1 MDIRSRRVIT
11 RGVIDMAT
19 SRVLE
24 TDSYLYSGPFA
35 RCDGPADLAAITK
48 SITEIGEAA
57 KAGNVKVTEQLTAIE
72 GNSSAMAARIL
83 DLEQK
88 IIARGV
94 APGPGGAGAPNIGE
108 LVAKG
113 IKYDELKS
121 RNAWLRLPV
130 QGTIRNIMKSVLVNT
145 GTSGT
150 SPETGFPTNPELLM
164 GGPFGFTHRRLSIL
178 AALTSVPVSGAKIDF
193 PKLVSNTDAAA
204 VQVNEGD
211 LKPETDLSFVM
222 EILEN
227 ATVAST
233 LSASRQLLADSPL
246 LVEFINQV
254 MLFNVLKKFENL
266 IVSGNGTTDKVLGL
280 LNQGI
285 VFVPPA
291 GHAADM
297 IGDTVA
303 GLTSLGFTPNLIIM
317 NAFDYFKIISARD
330 ANGRYLAGGWSAA
343 SPTSLWGVYT
353 VPTAALNSGTAIV
366 MDTQVARVLDREE
379 ANVQVG
385 YMNDDFARNKVTML
399 AELRGQLAVQ
409 NPDGC
414 HIVTIPA
421 NSP

>member
-1 MDIRSRRVIT
+1 MDIRRIIT

-24 TDSYLYSGPFA
+24 TDSYFYSGPWA
-35 RCDGPADLAAITK
+35 RCDGAADLAAITK
-48 SITEIGEAA
+48 SITEIGDAA
-57 KAGNVKVTEQLTAIE
+57 KAGNVKVTEQLAAIE

-94 APGPGGAGAPNIGE
+94 GVPGPGGAAGAPDLGA

-113 IKYDELKS
+113 INYDELKS
-121 RNAWLRLPV
+121 RNAWLRVPV

-145 GTSGT
+145 GTSGG
-150 SPETGFPTNPELLM
+150 SPETGFPTVGEILQ

-178 AALTSVPVSGAKIDF
+178 AALTSVPVNTAKIDF

-204 VQVNEGD
+204 IQENEGD
-211 LKPETDLSFVM
+211 LKPETDLSFIM

-233 LSASRQLLADSPL
+233 LSASRQVLADSPL

-254 MLFNVLKKFENL
+254 LLFNTLKKFENL
-266 IVSGNGTTDKVLGL
+266 VVSGNGTTDKVSGL
-280 LNQGI
+280 LTQGI
-285 VFVPPA
+285 VFVPPH

-303 GLTSLGFTPNLIIM
+303 SLQALGFTPNLIIL

-366 MDTQVARVLDREE
+366 MDTQVVRVLDREE

-385 YMNDDFARNKVTML
+385 YINDDFARNKVTML

-414 HIVTIPA
+414 AIVSIPA